1 MSDLVRT
8 ALTLRTIM
16 IFLSPVLCT
25 RSCTEY
31 MSREMKEFTRISPD
45 VTSGA
50 RRVANMPM
58 MKWSPSDS
66 TARTFPFAR
75 VFRSSTCSTGLS
87 SLSSST
93 IHRMLPRES
102 FKETEDED
110 AVSEEEEE
118 EVEEEEEEEEEEAED
133 ADADGESTT
142 DKAVF
147 FEAPSALSRLGCSC
161 SSPSSLEA
169 SAQSFQRRASS
180 CVSFGDSP

>member
-1 MSDLVRT
+1 
-8 ALTLRTIM
+8 M

-102 FKETEDED
+102 FKETEDGIQ
-110 AVSEEEEE
+110 EERRRRRRRRRRKKRKKRQRTPRPT
-118 EVEEEEEEEEEEAED
+118 
-133 ADADGESTT
+133 GSPPPT
-142 DKAVF
+142 
-147 FEAPSALSRLGCSC
+147 PCS
-161 SSPSSLEA
+161 LRHH
-169 SAQSFQRRASS
+169 QL
-180 CVSFGDSP
+180 